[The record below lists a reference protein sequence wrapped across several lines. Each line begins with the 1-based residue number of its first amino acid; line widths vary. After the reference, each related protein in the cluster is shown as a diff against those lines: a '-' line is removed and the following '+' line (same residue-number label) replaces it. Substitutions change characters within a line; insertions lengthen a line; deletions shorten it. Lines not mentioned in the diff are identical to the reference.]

1 MNRTNVDEL
10 LDASRPDSVGATPAM
25 LATLTQMVAATP
37 AATRVGSNKR
47 RTFRRKRP
55 AFLIP
60 VIGIAALAT
69 TAGAVAYSFGGHPDV
84 VIPINYVT
92 ANGHS
97 VSCAYALHVGTDTS
111 TDAAALRKFVA
122 SHNWSG
128 IGQKVYAEAVAH
140 PYIPTPNEHGQ
151 FTPANIDR
159 FSFELAL
166 NEVISSRYPAGE
178 EPQGMSSAE
187 SNCQG
192 ELH

>member
-10 LDASRPDSVGATPAM
+10 LDASRPDSVEATPAM
-25 LATLTQMVAATP
+25 LATLAQMIAATP
-37 AATRVGSNKR
+37 AATSVASTR
-47 RTFRRKRP
+47 RRSFRWKRP
-55 AFLIP
+55 AFLLPI
-60 VIGIAALAT
+60 IGIAALAT
-69 TAGAVAYSFGGHPDV
+69 TAGAVAYSFGGNPDV

-122 SHNWSG
+122 THNWSG
-128 IGQKVYAEAVAH
+128 VGQKVYAEAIAH
-140 PYIPTPNEHGQ
+140 PYVPTPGEKGQ

-166 NEVISSRYPAGE
+166 NTVISNQDPAGE

-187 SNCQG
+187 SNCLG

>member
-10 LDASRPDSVGATPAM
+10 LDASRPDSVEATPAM
-25 LATLTQMVAATP
+25 LATLAQMIAAAP
-37 AATRVGSNKR
+37 AATSVASTRR
-47 RTFRRKRP
+47 RTFRWKRP
-55 AFLIP
+55 VFLLP

-69 TAGAVAYSFGGHPDV
+69 TAGAVAYSFGGHPDA

-97 VSCAYALHVGTDTS
+97 ISCAYALHIGTDTS

-122 SHNWSG
+122 SRNWSG

-140 PYIPTPNEHGQ
+140 PYVPTPREHGQ
-151 FTPANIDR
+151 FTPANVDR

-166 NEVISSRYPAGE
+166 NEVISSQYPAGE
-178 EPQGMSSAE
+178 IPQGMSSAE
-187 SNCQG
+187 SNCRG